1 MRNYGDLMI
10 SIVLPKGSLEEQT
23 LKLFEMADLDVKRKS
38 ERDYN
43 PVIETAGKRISKV
56 KILRAQEIPKY
67 VEEGY
72 FDIGITG
79 LDWIRE
85 TEADVVEVADL
96 QYSKQSFGTIKI
108 ILAVS
113 NGSGVN
119 TPGEIKPGSKISSEY
134 PNLAKEYFKKLKIPV
149 KIFQSYGAT
158 EAKVPDIMDAVI
170 DLTETG
176 ETLKKS
182 GLKIIDV
189 ILESSTKLIAN
200 KDSFKDAKKREV
212 IEEIKTLLLGALEAK
227 NKVIVKLNVS
237 EKNLD
242 SVVKVLPAMK
252 APTISKLFNSDYYAV
267 ESVIEKNKI
276 NEILPKLKKAG
287 AEDIIELR
295 INKVIP

>member
-1 MRNYGDLMI
+1 MI

-43 PVIETAGKRISKV
+43 PVIADKRISNV
-56 KILRAQEIPKY
+56 KILRPQEIPKY

-72 FDIGITG
+72 FDLGITG
-79 LDWIRE
+79 LDWIKE
-85 TEADVVEVADL
+85 TGADVVEVADL
-96 QYSKQSFGTIKI
+96 KYSKQSFGTIKI

-113 NGSGVN
+113 NGSEIN
-119 TPGEIKPGSKISSEY
+119 KPEQIKPNSKISSEY
-134 PNLAKEYFKKLKIPV
+134 PNIAKEYFRKLKIPV
-149 KIFQSYGAT
+149 KIFESYGAT
-158 EAKVPDIMDAVI
+158 EAKVPDIMDAII

-189 ILESSTKLIAN
+189 ILESSTKLISN
-200 KDSFKDAKKREV
+200 KKSFNDPKKMEA
-212 IEEIKTLLLGALEAK
+212 IEEIKTLLLGALEAR
-227 NKVIVKLNVS
+227 NKVLVKLNVS

-242 SVVKVLPAMK
+242 SIVKILPAMK
-252 APTISKLFNSDYYAV
+252 APTISKLFNSSYYAV
-267 ESVIEKNKI
+267 ESVIEKDRI
-276 NEILPKLKKAG
+276 NEILPRLKKAG

>member
-1 MRNYGDLMI
+1 MI
-10 SIVLPKGSLEEQT
+10 TIVLPKGSLEEQT

-43 PVIETAGKRISKV
+43 PVIADKRISKV
-56 KILRAQEIPKY
+56 KILRPQEIPKY

-72 FDIGITG
+72 FDLGITG
-79 LDWIRE
+79 LDWIKE
-85 TEADVVEVADL
+85 TGADVVEVADL
-96 QYSKQSFGTIKI
+96 RYSKQSFGTVKI
-108 ILAVS
+108 ILAIS
-113 NGSGVN
+113 NNSKIEK
-119 TPGEIKPGSKISSEY
+119 PEQIKPDSKISSEY
-134 PNLAKEYFKKLKIPV
+134 PNMTREYFRKLKIPV
-149 KIFQSYGAT
+149 KIFESYGAT
-158 EAKVPDIMDAVI
+158 EAKVPDIMDGIV

-200 KDSFKDAKKREV
+200 KKSFNDPKKREV
-212 IEEIKTLLLGALEAK
+212 IEEIKTLLLGALEAR
-227 NKVIVKLNVS
+227 NKVLVKLNVS

-242 SVVKVLPAMK
+242 NIVKILPAMK
-252 APTISKLFNSDYYAV
+252 APTISKLFNSSYYAV
-267 ESVIEKNKI
+267 ESVIEKNRI

-295 INKVIP
+295 INKVIL

>member
-1 MRNYGDLMI
+1 MI

-43 PVIETAGKRISKV
+43 PIITDKRISKV
-56 KILRAQEIPKY
+56 KILRAQEISKY

-72 FDIGITG
+72 FDLGITG
-79 LDWIRE
+79 LDWIKE
-85 TEADVVEVADL
+85 TGADVVEVADL
-96 QYSKQSFGTIKI
+96 QYSKQSFETIKI

-113 NGSGVN
+113 NGSDIN
-119 TPGEIKPGSKISSEY
+119 KPEQIKPNSKISSEY
-134 PNLAKEYFKKLKIPV
+134 PNIAKEYFKKLKIPV
-149 KIFQSYGAT
+149 KIFESYGAT
-158 EAKVPDIMDAVI
+158 EAKVPDIMDAII

-200 KDSFKDAKKREV
+200 RKSFNDPKKREV
-212 IEEIKTLLLGALEAK
+212 MEEIKTLLLGALEARSR
-227 NKVIVKLNVS
+227 VLVKLNVS

-242 SVVKVLPAMK
+242 NIVKILPAMK
-252 APTISKLFNSDYYAV
+252 APTISKLFNSSYYAV
-267 ESVIEKNKI
+267 ESVIEKDRI
-276 NEILPKLKKAG
+276 NEILPKLKKSG

>member
-1 MRNYGDLMI
+1 MI

-43 PVIETAGKRISKV
+43 PVIADKRISKV
-56 KILRAQEIPKY
+56 KILRPQEIPKY
-67 VEEGY
+67 VEEEY
-72 FDIGITG
+72 FDLGITG
-79 LDWIRE
+79 LDWIKE
-85 TEADVVEVADL
+85 TGADVVEIADL
-96 QYSKQSFGTIKI
+96 QYSKQSNGTVKI
-108 ILAVS
+108 VLAVS
-113 NGSGVN
+113 NNSKIEK
-119 TPGEIKPGSKISSEY
+119 PEQIKPNSKISSEY
-134 PNLAKEYFKKLKIPV
+134 PNMTKEYFKKLKIPM
-149 KIFQSYGAT
+149 KIFESYGAT
-158 EAKVPDIMDAVI
+158 EAKVPDIMDGIV

-176 ETLKKS
+176 ETIKKS

-200 KDSFKDAKKREV
+200 KNSYNDPKKKE
-212 IEEIKTLLLGALEAK
+212 IIDEIKTLLLGALAARD
-227 NKVIVKLNVS
+227 KVIVKLNVS

-242 SVVKVLPAMK
+242 SVVKILPAMK

-267 ESVIEKNKI
+267 ESVIEKDKI

-287 AEDIIELR
+287 AEDIIEMR

>member
-1 MRNYGDLMI
+1 MI
-10 SIVLPKGSLEEQT
+10 NIVLPKGSLEEQT

-43 PVIETAGKRISKV
+43 PVIADKRVSKV
-56 KILRAQEIPKY
+56 KILRPQEIPKY

-72 FDIGITG
+72 FDLGITG
-79 LDWIRE
+79 LDWIKE
-85 TEADVVEVADL
+85 TGADVVEVADL
-96 QYSKQSFGTIKI
+96 RYSKQSFGTIKI

-113 NGSGVN
+113 NGSEVSK
-119 TPGEIKPGSKISSEY
+119 PEQIKPNSKISSEY
-134 PNLAKEYFKKLKIPV
+134 PNIAKEYFKKLKIPV
-149 KIFQSYGAT
+149 KIFESYGAT
-158 EAKVPDIMDAVI
+158 EAKVPDIMDAII

-182 GLKIIDV
+182 GLKIID
-189 ILESSTKLIAN
+189 ILLESSTKLIAN
-200 KDSFKDAKKREV
+200 KKSFIDPEKREV
-212 IEEIKTLLLGALEAK
+212 IEEIKTLLLGALEAR
-227 NKVIVKLNVS
+227 NKVLVKLNVS

-242 SVVKVLPAMK
+242 IIVKILPAMK

-267 ESVIEKNKI
+267 ESVIEKDRI

>member
-1 MRNYGDLMI
+1 MI

-43 PVIETAGKRISKV
+43 PTIAIADKRISKV

-72 FDIGITG
+72 FDLGITG

-85 TEADVVEVADL
+85 TGADVAEVADL
-96 QYSKQSFGTIKI
+96 KYSKQSFGTVNIV
-108 ILAVS
+108 LAVS
-113 NGSGVN
+113 NGSEIN
-119 TPGEIKPGSKISSEY
+119 RPEQIKPNSKISSEY
-134 PNLAKEYFKKLKIPV
+134 PNIAKEYFKKLKIPV
-149 KIFQSYGAT
+149 KIFESYGAT
-158 EAKVPDIMDAVI
+158 EAKVPDIMDAII

-189 ILESSTKLIAN
+189 ILESSTMLIAN
-200 KDSFKDAKKREV
+200 KNSFNDPKKRGI
-212 IEEIKTLLLGALEAK
+212 IEEIKTLLLGALEAR
-227 NKVIVKLNVS
+227 NKVLVKLNVS

-242 SVVKVLPAMK
+242 NIVKILPAMK
-252 APTISKLFNSDYYAV
+252 APTISKLSNSNYFAV
-267 ESVIEKNKI
+267 ESVIEKDRI
-276 NEILPKLKKAG
+276 NEILPKLKRAG